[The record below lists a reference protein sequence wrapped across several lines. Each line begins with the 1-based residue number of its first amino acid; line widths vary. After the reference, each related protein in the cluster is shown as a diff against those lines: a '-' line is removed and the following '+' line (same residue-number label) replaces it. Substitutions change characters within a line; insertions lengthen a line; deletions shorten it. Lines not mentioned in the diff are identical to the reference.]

1 MAKGTLEDVTENPNL
16 YKIGLVYKQRKKY
29 IKLPTLNLILG
40 LLLYGLTTYIA
51 ESVILSASVWFLT
64 IIIGIY
70 ALMKFKQ
77 CRELLGKLMTEE
89 INKQNTNTKKKVI
102 VLSKWGDWKLYT
114 LIIINIIIGSHCL
127 TLTI

>member
-16 YKIGLVYKQRKKY
+16 YKIRLVYKQRRKY
-29 IKLPTLNLILG
+29 FKLPTLNLILG

-51 ESVILSASVWFLT
+51 QSVILSASIWFLT

-70 ALMKFKQ
+70 VLMKFKQ
-77 CRELLGKLMTEE
+77 CRELIGKLMTEE

-114 LIIINIIIGSHCL
+114 LIIINIIIASHCL
-127 TLTI
+127 TLTL

>member
-114 LIIINIIIGSHCL
+114 LIIINIIIASHCL